1 MADFKLGESEI
12 EVSFPIIYRVTQSLE
27 KTEIYAVTEKMLE
40 QYNVPLHK
48 FLAFLNKDL
57 AFEDKVYQACLEL
70 WSSNKHISTDI
81 CITETK
87 ALIDSIT
94 SIEADIEILN
104 KKR

>member
-12 EVSFPIIYRVTQSLE
+12 EVSFPIIYRVTQSCE

-40 QYNVPLHK
+40 KYEVPLHK
-48 FLAFLNKDL
+48 FLAFLNRDL
-57 AFEDKVYQACLEL
+57 KFEDKYYQPCLEL

-87 ALIDSIT
+87 AAIDTISSIQSDT
-94 SIEADIEILN
+94 
-104 KKR
+104 